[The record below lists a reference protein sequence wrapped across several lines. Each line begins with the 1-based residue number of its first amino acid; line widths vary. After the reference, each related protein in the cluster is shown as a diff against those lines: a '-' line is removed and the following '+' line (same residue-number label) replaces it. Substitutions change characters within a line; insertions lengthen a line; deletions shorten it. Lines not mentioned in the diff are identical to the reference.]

1 MTVADVVAAAP
12 GGARGLLV
20 TEYEALAATGLLDD
34 EPVELIE
41 GVLVRMMIQR
51 PPHAE
56 ATRRTMVALV
66 AQRPEGWQVSCQAP
80 LVMGVASEPE
90 PDLAVV
96 PDEDY
101 SDHHPSSAALVVEVA
116 RSSLAFDLGVKAR
129 MYAAGGVTEYWV
141 LDVAGRCLHVHRDAG
156 PEGYGSVTV
165 VSRGEVT
172 TAAGPSITL
181 DVDAV
186 LPSR

>member
-1 MTVADVVAAAP
+1 MTVADVAAAAP

-41 GVLVRMMIQR
+41 GVLVRRMIQR
-51 PPHAE
+51 PPHAV
-56 ATRRTMVALV
+56 ATERAMVSLV
-66 AQRPEGWQVSCQAP
+66 LQRPRGWLVRCQAP
-80 LVMGVASEPE
+80 LVVGVASEPE

-96 PDEDY
+96 PDDDY
-101 SDHHPSSAALVVEVA
+101 SDHHPTSAALVVEVA
-116 RSSLAFDLGVKAR
+116 RSILAFDLGVKAR

-141 LDVAGRCLHVHRDAG
+141 LDVAGRHLHVHRDPG
-156 PEGYGSVTV
+156 PDGYGSVSV
-165 VSRGEVT
+165 VDGGDVT
-172 TAAGPSITL
+172 TAAEPRITL

-186 LPSR
+186 LPTR